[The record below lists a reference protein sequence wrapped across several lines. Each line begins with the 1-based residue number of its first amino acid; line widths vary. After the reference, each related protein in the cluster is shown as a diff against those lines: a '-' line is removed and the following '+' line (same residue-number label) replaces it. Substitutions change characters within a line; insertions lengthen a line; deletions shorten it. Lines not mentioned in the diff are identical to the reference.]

1 MWRII
6 KHKHHHINKI
16 APNRGNIMN
25 ASQIITDDMS
35 LEEKLA
41 AIDSAM
47 AQAVVKAQ
55 DDAAQNGTSYVPLD
69 PADLTMC
76 EGCQ

>member
-1 MWRII
+1 
-6 KHKHHHINKI
+6 
-16 APNRGNIMN
+16 MN
-25 ASQIITDDMS
+25 ANTIIDDNMS

-41 AIDSAM
+41 AIDMAM
-47 AQAVVKAQ
+47 ANAQAVARQ
-55 DDAAQNGTSYVPLD
+55 ANPGAAPLD

>member
-1 MWRII
+1 
-6 KHKHHHINKI
+6 
-16 APNRGNIMN
+16 MN
-25 ASQIITDDMS
+25 ASTIISDNMT

-41 AIDSAM
+41 AIDAAM
-47 AQAVVKAQ
+47 ADAQIQADQ
-55 DDAAQNGTSYVPLD
+55 AAAANGMIAAPLD

>member
-1 MWRII
+1 
-6 KHKHHHINKI
+6 
-16 APNRGNIMN
+16 MN
-25 ASQIITDDMS
+25 ASQIINDSMT

-41 AIDSAM
+41 AIDLAM
-47 AQAVVKAQ
+47 KNAQEQADEEARSQ
-55 DDAAQNGTSYVPLD
+55 GRFTAPLD

>member
-1 MWRII
+1 
-6 KHKHHHINKI
+6 
-16 APNRGNIMN
+16 MN
-25 ASQIITDDMS
+25 ANTILSEGMT

-41 AIDSAM
+41 AIDAAMLTAQFKHSQANPDSA
-47 AQAVVKAQ
+47 
-55 DDAAQNGTSYVPLD
+55 PLD

>member
-1 MWRII
+1 
-6 KHKHHHINKI
+6 
-16 APNRGNIMN
+16 MN
-25 ASQIITDDMS
+25 ASAIINDSMT

-41 AIDSAM
+41 AIESAM
-47 AQAVVKAQ
+47 A
-55 DDAAQNGTSYVPLD
+55 AAQEQANEEARSNGFAAAAPLD

>member
-1 MWRII
+1 
-6 KHKHHHINKI
+6 
-16 APNRGNIMN
+16 MN
-25 ASQIITDDMS
+25 ASQIISDDMT

-41 AIDSAM
+41 AIDAAM
-47 AQAVVKAQ
+47 ANAQAQANEE
-55 DDAAQNGTSYVPLD
+55 AASRGTFAAPLD